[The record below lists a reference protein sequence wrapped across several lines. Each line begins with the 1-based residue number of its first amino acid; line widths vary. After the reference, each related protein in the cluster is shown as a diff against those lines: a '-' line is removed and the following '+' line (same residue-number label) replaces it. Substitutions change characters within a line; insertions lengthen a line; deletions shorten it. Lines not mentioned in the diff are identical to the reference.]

1 MKQRVDTLV
10 SSFIDY
16 KGQEHKFVVAAVSEV
31 LPKTYGEAHPDEKNL
46 CEEEM
51 NTKVSYEVVEYNEWD
66 SEYGDSL
73 VKTLR
78 LGVSICNPIDEFN
91 ERAGMEKAIHRAKNC
106 KHNALYATDKGYIS
120 TRVVRAML
128 EQEAHYVKTNP
139 GKYIKGYD
147 EAKAK
152 YEFEVSNKNAYDSLT
167 DDEKLLAMTI
177 KDFDLN
183 KLKKFKQL
191 AKYAE

>member
-31 LPKTYGEAHPDEKNL
+31 LPKTYGEAYPDEKNL
-46 CEEEM
+46 SEEELK
-51 NTKVSYEVVEYNEWD
+51 TSVCYGVAEYNEWGN
-66 SEYGDSL
+66 EYGDYV

-91 ERAGMEKAIHRAKNC
+91 ERAGTEKAVHRAKNC

-152 YEFEVSNKNAYDSLT
+152 YELEISNKNAYNSLS
-167 DDEKLLAMTI
+167 DDEKLLALTI
-177 KDFDLN
+177 KDFDFD